1 MAIVGRDRA
10 KGDAAV
16 AALADLGTEALFV
29 AADLSEPDVGD
40 RVMSQVDAR
49 FGVVHGL
56 VNAAAEGTWGGC
68 GTRRAS
74 CSTASWPSTSERRC
88 CSCNQRR
95 GS

>member
-1 MAIVGRDRA
+1 MAA
-10 KGDAAV
+10 P
-16 AALADLGTEALFV
+16 DLGTEAFFV

-49 FGVVHGL
+49 FGVVHDL
-56 VNAAAEGTWGGC
+56 VNAAAEGTWAGLGHD
-68 GTRRAS
+68 RALFDRLM
-74 CSTASWPSTSERRC
+74 AVNVRARC